1 MQQAMNETSDNKY
14 ARTFYTYRNV
24 PSLDFLYA
32 AMRIVFTAILGILIS
47 SAMLFAT
54 GKGED
59 DQLILLTS
67 VITGVLAGIILEI
80 GINLFYIPPI
90 IIRYLYFILIAL
102 TFITLKAF
110 GGNGRGRQYVD
121 PEDIYSSA
129 GTRRTMGESKGIGN
143 NSTVGSGSGYNDSND
158 EFFG

>member
-1 MQQAMNETSDNKY
+1 
-14 ARTFYTYRNV
+14 
-24 PSLDFLYA
+24 
-32 AMRIVFTAILGILIS
+32 MRIVFTAILGILIS
-47 SAMLFAT
+47 SAILFAT

-67 VITGVLAGIILEI
+67 VITGVLAGIILES
-80 GINLFYIPPI
+80 GINLLYIPPI
-90 IIRYLYFILIAL
+90 IIRYLYFILVAL

-121 PEDIYSSA
+121 PEDIYSST

-143 NSTVGSGSGYNDSND
+143 NSTVGSGSGYNDSGD
-158 EFFG
+158 DFFG